1 MAVNTNAEISRLREL
16 MPASGRMNTRLML
29 DDRLT
34 SVIETPF
41 PRPWHRS
48 HPITLNWVLWQEMSL
63 PQRDLLFLQAVC
75 WLSSVRLLKL
85 EPYQGVVAAGAVMGI
100 FELIQGDVVGTLA
113 GGGLA
118 AIAASQI
125 WRSRQ
130 GAQSQIEADE
140 AAIRVAQ
147 RRGYSEQEAIQYLLT
162 AIEAVPVIEG
172 RGVLNYLELLRT
184 QNLRMRVQKTAATYE

>member
-85 EPYQGVVAAGAVMGI
+85 EPYQGVAAAGALMGI
-100 FELIQGDVVGTLA
+100 FELVQGDVVGTLA
-113 GGGLA
+113 GGRL
-118 AIAASQI
+118 
-125 WRSRQ
+125 SRDL
-130 GAQSQIEADE
+130 GEPNLAQSSGSPE
-140 AAIRVAQ
+140 
-147 RRGYSEQEAIQYLLT
+147 
-162 AIEAVPVIEG
+162 P
-172 RGVLNYLELLRT
+172 N
-184 QNLRMRVQKTAATYE
+184 